1 MSMKNSCTSW
11 YDQYHSISKTIYGN
25 HLKSTYFKDNLQC
38 LILPQPFFFLI
49 FVPGISFQHQLMG
62 SPGNSPGR
70 SPSPTAS
77 RFTFKSPSGSGS
89 TTLNSPAKLVGEQN
103 PRNNYPLWFFIVGI
117 RIVQL
122 VSSEGIQLNIST
134 LYGTNLSHLERRNV
148 ICKSAF
154 WREYVCSQEGNMTVR
169 SKILRGIS
177 MNIHKCKQEVV
188 RVIFGELG

>member
-1 MSMKNSCTSW
+1 MSMYKHSCTSW

-25 HLKSTYFKDNLQC
+25 HLKSTYFKDNLHC

-62 SPGNSPGR
+62 SPGNSPAKT
-70 SPSPTAS
+70 PSPTAS

-89 TTLNSPAKLVGEQN
+89 TTLNSPAKSVGEQN

-122 VSSEGIQLNIST
+122 VSEGIQLNISVRYIGSYYP
-134 LYGTNLSHLERRNV
+134 LWNQPIPPWEKECHLQKCLLAG
-148 ICKSAF
+148 ICLF
-154 WREYVCSQEGNMTVR
+154 PGR
-169 SKILRGIS
+169 
-177 MNIHKCKQEVV
+177 
-188 RVIFGELG
+188 